1 MNWYLLISPR
11 FLFSQ
16 GSFLRKA
23 TKSKELA
30 GHHLLGEIWSRLSLG
45 LAIGL
50 FLTVNTPGLSWS
62 GQNGCGDVLA
72 RGYLS
77 VMTLNMLYADFAD
90 RDARLTVVADYIAQQ
105 DEVGEPV
112 DLILLQEVV
121 GGALP
126 RTDDSSRQLQ
136 TLLSLRGLGYN
147 RSTRFYYGQRSTVLV
162 GNAILSRC
170 RMVFTLGAHLPT
182 IPEKPYPF
190 VTLPFPRNVVMAR
203 VVVPDA
209 GSIDVFTTHLCS
221 YCEPQERLSQG
232 EVLLEFIRNVQR
244 LPWWEPS
251 PAILAGDFNID
262 LNISANAPLQ
272 ERILS
277 SGFEDAYS
285 MVHQCRVC
293 CDQNDGTQGCT
304 YGVVGNPYGEGQARI
319 DYVFVKGLQVID
331 SRVVFNRTPQWVSD
345 HSAVLVRITLPG
357 R

>member
-1 MNWYLLISPR
+1 
-11 FLFSQ
+11 
-16 GSFLRKA
+16 
-23 TKSKELA
+23 
-30 GHHLLGEIWSRLSLG
+30 
-45 LAIGL
+45 
-50 FLTVNTPGLSWS
+50 
-62 GQNGCGDVLA
+62 
-72 RGYLS
+72 
-77 VMTLNMLYADFAD
+77 
-90 RDARLTVVADYIAQQ
+90 
-105 DEVGEPV
+105 
-112 DLILLQEVV
+112 
-121 GGALP
+121 
-126 RTDDSSRQLQ
+126 
-136 TLLSLRGLGYN
+136 
-147 RSTRFYYGQRSTVLV
+147 
-162 GNAILSRC
+162 
-170 RMVFTLGAHLPT
+170 
-182 IPEKPYPF
+182 
-190 VTLPFPRNVVMAR
+190 MAR